1 MLIESW
7 PVDRPKPYPKNARKW
22 SKSAV
27 ETVATSIREYGFR
40 QPIVVD
46 ANDVIIIGHLRL
58 QSTSGSLKFPCTLRR
73 NCPRHRSEV
82 CGSWTIAR
90 MRNPPGIWI
99 C

>member
-7 PVDRPKPYPKNARKW
+7 PVDRLKPYPKNARKW

-46 ANDVIIIGHLRL
+46 TNDVIIIGHLHLAAAKHLRL
-58 QSTSGSLKFPCTLRR
+58 AEVPVHVARELSPAQVRGLRIMDNR
-73 NCPRHRSEV
+73 
-82 CGSWTIAR
+82 
-90 MRNPPGIWI
+90 
-99 C
+99 